1 MKKIL
6 SLDGGGIRGII
17 PATILAYIEERTGK
31 NIARIFD
38 LIAGT
43 SSGGVLAM
51 ALCKSDSKK
60 KPVYSARSLIDLYE
74 KRGGEIFSRTLWKEF
89 SSVAGIIDQRYS
101 HEPIEKVFKHYFGK
115 TRLSDSLTK
124 VLVSTYDIENRKPC
138 IFKSWKSDTGGI
150 LMKDAAR
157 ATSAAPTY
165 FAPAVVKLGK
175 ERLALIDGGVYLN
188 NPSMSAYSEAKKLFP
203 RAKSTLLVSI
213 GSGALCRPIPYDDA
227 KDWGL
232 INWARPILSII
243 SDGVN
248 GAVAYQLKQN
258 LGKNFIRLQTPLE
271 NASDEIDDTS
281 EKNIEGLKQGAQRL
295 LADRKADLNRICDLL
310 VKRA

>member
-17 PATILAYIEERTGK
+17 PATILAHIEKRTGK
-31 NIARIFD
+31 NISRMFD

-51 ALCKSDSKK
+51 ALCKGSPKG
-60 KPVYSARSLIDLYE
+60 KPVYSAEQLIEFYE
-74 KRGGEIFSRTLWKEF
+74 KRGSEIFSRSLWKEV

-101 HEPIEKVFKHYFGK
+101 HEPLEKVYDQYFKK
-115 TRLSDSLTK
+115 TRLSASLTK
-124 VLVSTYDIENRKPC
+124 VLVSTYDIENRRPC
-138 IFKSWKSDTGGI
+138 FFKSWKPDTGRV
-150 LMKDAAR
+150 LMKHAAR

-165 FAPAVVKLGK
+165 FEPAIVKLGK
-175 ERLALIDGGVYLN
+175 KRLALIDGGVYLN

-203 RAKSTLLVSI
+203 RAKSMLLVSI
-213 GSGALCRPIPYDDA
+213 GSGALSRPISYDDA

-243 SDGVN
+243 TDGVN
-248 GAVAYQLKQN
+248 GAVAYQLRQN
-258 LGKNFIRLQTPLE
+258 LADNFIRLQTPLKG
-271 NASDEIDDTS
+271 ASDEIDDTS
-281 EKNIEGLKQGAQRL
+281 DKNIEALKQSAERL
-295 LADRKADLNRICDLL
+295 LTDREADLDRICDLL
-310 VKRA
+310 VKR